1 MSTRPVT
8 AVSNP
13 APRIAEQTWPEDL
26 ISINDLGPSG
36 IAAVLDLAGLMKARP
51 DEFRGSLA
59 GKQLVM
65 FFEKPSLRTRL
76 TFESGMTSLGGH
88 AFFVDQ
94 TASRIDARES
104 LSDIAHNLERW
115 VNGIVLR
122 TFAHAT
128 VTKMAEY
135 SGIPVINALSDV
147 EHPCQALAD
156 YLTLQEKFGDLRNV
170 KLAYV
175 GDGNNVAHSLMLTAA
190 CTGSTISV
198 ATPEGYGP
206 NPEILKQAKKLA
218 AATGATIQVLTD
230 VRKAVIEAD
239 AIYTDVWASMGQ
251 ESEAAARKQIF
262 GGFQVTEKLFSG
274 AAPHAIFMHCLPA
287 HRGEEVAAEVIDSSR
302 SVVFDQAEN
311 RLHVQK
317 AILLML
323 LGGIGADGHA
333 LPARVPVSGRK
344 PRRIHA

>member
-1 MSTRPVT
+1 MSTRPVQPIPT
-8 AVSNP
+8 APLQSRL
-13 APRIAEQTWPEDL
+13 AGQAWGEDL

-36 IAAVLDLAGLMKARP
+36 VGAILDLATLMKARP
-51 DEFRGSLA
+51 EDFRGALA
-59 GKQLVM
+59 GKQVVM

-76 TFESGMTSLGGH
+76 TFEAGIASLGGH

-94 TASRIDARES
+94 TAARIDAREK

-115 VNGIVLR
+115 VDGIVLR

-128 VTKMAEY
+128 VTGMAEHA
-135 SGIPVINALSDV
+135 SIPVVNALSEL

-175 GDGNNVAHSLMLTAA
+175 GDGNNVAHSLMLAAA
-190 CTGSTISV
+190 CLGSTIRV

-206 NPEILKQAKKLA
+206 NPEILRQARRIA
-218 AATGATIQVLTD
+218 ATTGATIQVLTD
-230 VRKAVIEAD
+230 IQKAVIGVD

-251 ESEAAARKQIF
+251 EEEASERKQIF
-262 GGFQVTEKLFSG
+262 GGYQVNEKLFAS
-274 AAPHAIFMHCLPA
+274 AAPQALFMHCLPA
-287 HRGEEVAAEVIDSSR
+287 HRGDEVTEAVIDSPR

-317 AILLML
+317 AIMLML
-323 LGGIGADGHA
+323 LGGSVHRFSAGT
-333 LPARVPVSGRK
+333 K
-344 PRRIHA
+344 KTRRIHA

>member
-1 MSTRPVT
+1 MQSVSTGPLPVM
-8 AVSNP
+8 
-13 APRIAEQTWPEDL
+13 QTWCEDL
-26 ISINDLGPSG
+26 ISINDLGPTG
-36 IAAVLDLAGLMKARP
+36 VAAVLDLAALIKARP
-51 DEFRGSLA
+51 EDFRGALA
-59 GKQLVM
+59 GKQIVM

-76 TFESGMTSLGGH
+76 TFEAGITSLGGH

-115 VNGIVLR
+115 VDGIVLR

-128 VTKMAEY
+128 VTGMAEHA
-135 SGIPVINALSDV
+135 GIPVINALSEL

-175 GDGNNVAHSLMLTAA
+175 GDGNNVAHSLLLTAA
-190 CTGSTISV
+190 CLGSTIRV

-206 NPEILKQAKKLA
+206 KAEIVKQAKDIA
-218 AATGATIQVLTD
+218 ATTGATIQILTD
-230 VRKAVIEAD
+230 VKKAVAGAD

-251 ESEAAARKQIF
+251 ESEAAQRKQIF
-262 GGFQVTEKLFSG
+262 GGYQVNDKLFAS
-274 AAPHAIFMHCLPA
+274 AAPHALFLHCLPA
-287 HRGEEVAAEVIDSSR
+287 HRGDEVTNDVIDSAR

-323 LGGIGADGHA
+323 LGGSIHRFNAGFK
-333 LPARVPVSGRK
+333 K
-344 PRRIHA
+344 PRRVHA

>member
-1 MSTRPVT
+1 MQSVSTGQLPVM
-8 AVSNP
+8 
-13 APRIAEQTWPEDL
+13 QTWCEDL
-26 ISINDLGPSG
+26 ISINDLGPTG
-36 IAAVLDLAGLMKARP
+36 VAAVLDLAALIKARP
-51 DEFRGSLA
+51 EDFRGALA
-59 GKQLVM
+59 GKQIVM

-76 TFESGMTSLGGH
+76 TFEAGITSLGGH

-115 VNGIVLR
+115 VDGVVLR

-128 VTKMAEY
+128 VTRMAEHA
-135 SGIPVINALSDV
+135 SIPVINALSEL

-156 YLTLQEKFGDLRNV
+156 YLTLQENFSDLHNV
-170 KLAYV
+170 KLAYL

-190 CTGSTISV
+190 CLGSTIRV

-206 NPEILKQAKKLA
+206 NPEIVKQAKEIS
-218 AATGATIQVLTD
+218 AATGATIQLLTD
-230 VRKAVIEAD
+230 VKKAVTGAD

-251 ESEAAARKQIF
+251 ESEAAQRKQIF
-262 GGFQVTEKLFSG
+262 GGYQVNNKLLSS
-274 AAPHAIFMHCLPA
+274 AAAHALFMHCLPA
-287 HRGEEVAAEVIDSSR
+287 HRGDEVTDDVIDSAR

-323 LGGIGADGHA
+323 LGGSIHRFSAGFK
-333 LPARVPVSGRK
+333 K

>member
-1 MSTRPVT
+1 MQSVSPGPLPVM
-8 AVSNP
+8 
-13 APRIAEQTWPEDL
+13 QTWCEDL
-26 ISINDLGPSG
+26 ISINDLGPTG
-36 IAAVLDLAGLMKARP
+36 VAAVLDLAALIKARP
-51 DEFRGSLA
+51 EDFRGALA
-59 GKQLVM
+59 GKQIVM

-76 TFESGMTSLGGH
+76 TFEAGITSLGGH

-115 VNGIVLR
+115 VDGIVLR

-128 VTKMAEY
+128 VTGMAKHAA
-135 SGIPVINALSDV
+135 IPVINALSEL

-156 YLTLQEKFGDLRNV
+156 YLTLQEKFGDLHNV

-175 GDGNNVAHSLMLTAA
+175 GDGNNVAHSLLLTAA
-190 CTGSTISV
+190 CLGSTIRV

-206 NPEILKQAKKLA
+206 NPDIVKQAKEMA

-230 VRKAVIEAD
+230 AKKAVAGVD

-251 ESEAAARKQIF
+251 ESEAAQRKQIF
-262 GGFQVTEKLFSG
+262 GGYQVNNKLLAS
-274 AAPHAIFMHCLPA
+274 AAPHALFMHCLPA
-287 HRGEEVAAEVIDSSR
+287 HRGDEVTDDVIDSAR

-323 LGGIGADGHA
+323 LGGSIHRFSAGLKNSRRVHA
-333 LPARVPVSGRK
+333 
-344 PRRIHA
+344 